1 VPSEDSVKNTVL
13 AALEMQNFIV
23 NRKAKLDAQNSSPS
37 GRLGRASRGA
47 SFEMRVGI
55 HTGPVVAGIVGV
67 KKFQYDIW
75 GDTVNTA
82 ARMERH
88 GEVGKINISQT
99 TYELLK
105 DDPQFTFES
114 RGKIEAK
121 GKGEIEMLFVTLKN
135 KQTDK

>member
-1 VPSEDSVKNTVL
+1 
-13 AALEMQNFIV
+13 
-23 NRKAKLDAQNSSPS
+23 
-37 GRLGRASRGA
+37 
-47 SFEMRVGI
+47 MRVGI

-82 ARMERH
+82 SRMESS
-88 GEVGKINISQT
+88 GEVGKVNISQV

-105 DDPQFTFES
+105 GDPEFVFES

-121 GKGEIEMLFVTLKN
+121 GKGEIEMYFVSLKA
-135 KQTDK
+135 